1 MKLQCRHVNYCV
13 LCLMSVGGLQETRS
27 DHQERTPISC
37 PMFNTSAV
45 WIFFFFF
52 TPHYFTRPVV
62 ATRPPEK
69 KKGNDSRS
77 IFFFFSLSLLSMWS
91 VQNNYHMIFYCH
103 HALVLD
109 RLAVRRKIL
118 LAQTGK
124 EGRQRNKKGTK

>member
-13 LCLMSVGGLQETRS
+13 LCLMSAGGLQETRS
-27 DHQERTPISC
+27 DHHERTPISC

-45 WIFFFFF
+45 WIFFFFSLRIISRGQSLL
-52 TPHYFTRPVV
+52 PALP
-62 ATRPPEK
+62 K
-69 KKGNDSRS
+69 KKRKRLTVH
-77 IFFFFSLSLLSMWS
+77 FLFFFSLSLLSMWS